1 MSSSLD
7 TFTARNQFMTNML
20 SRIFGR
26 SESQPK
32 TIRVLVVGGGGVRG
46 IVTGEILG
54 RLESAMGGRLRD
66 HFDLMAGT
74 SSGGISVMA
83 LATDSLSDAYELST
97 IFSGRAKDVFRRAPN
112 PVRLPPLLRGP
123 RYLADGFLQVA
134 TDVLGH
140 GWLSDCKVPTL
151 VTSYLIEEGRLKLFG
166 SLNEDFDDDYKLV
179 DVARATT
186 AAPAYF
192 PPAYIVSREGK
203 GLWGIDGGVYANT
216 PILQAITEARRR
228 FGRECRIEV
237 VSVGAG
243 DTPITV
249 KPGPAQQWGG
259 ISWLKPAF
267 DIHVL
272 ALAEQTHAFVRDQ
285 LPDVRLHRLEVE
297 WETLPKGM
305 RPTSG
310 LDDYRP
316 RNLACLHEGSLRWLD
331 NNDAKIKAVRT
342 ALLQAS
348 LT

>member
-1 MSSSLD
+1 
-7 TFTARNQFMTNML
+7 MTNML

-134 TDVLGH
+134 TDVLGQ

>member
-1 MSSSLD
+1 
-7 TFTARNQFMTNML
+7 MTNML

>member
-1 MSSSLD
+1 
-7 TFTARNQFMTNML
+7 MTNML

-272 ALAEQTHAFVRDQ
+272 ALAEQTHAFVREQ
-285 LPDVRLHRLEVE
+285 LPGVRLHRLEVE

-305 RPTSG
+305 RPTRS

>member
-1 MSSSLD
+1 
-7 TFTARNQFMTNML
+7 MTNML

-32 TIRVLVVGGGGVRG
+32 TIRVLVVEGGGVRG

-54 RLESAMGGRLRD
+54 RLEAALGGRLRD

-83 LATDSLSDAYELST
+83 LATDSLTDAYELST
-97 IFSGRAKDVFRRAPN
+97 IFDVRSKDVFRRAPN

-134 TDVLGH
+134 TDVLGD

-186 AAPAYF
+186 AAPAFF
-192 PPAYIVSREGK
+192 PPAHIVSKAGK
-203 GLWGIDGGVYANT
+203 GLWCVDGGVYANS
-216 PILQAITEARRR
+216 PVLQAITEARRR
-228 FGRECRIEV
+228 FGRECQIEL
-237 VSVGAG
+237 VSVGPG

-272 ALAEQTHAFVRDQ
+272 ALSEQIHTFVRDQ
-285 LPDVRLHRLEVE
+285 MPNVRLHRLEVE
-297 WETLPKGM
+297 WESLPRGL
-305 RPTSG
+305 RPTPG
-310 LDDYRP
+310 LDDHRP
-316 RNLACLHEGSLRWLD
+316 RNLARLHDGSVRWLD
-331 NNDAKIKAVRT
+331 NNDAKVKAVRN

>member
-1 MSSSLD
+1 M
-7 TFTARNQFMTNML
+7 NNML
-20 SRIFGR
+20 SRFFGR
-26 SESQPK
+26 SESPPK
-32 TIRVLVVGGGGVRG
+32 TIRVLVVEGGGVRG

-54 RLESAMGGRLRD
+54 RLEAALGGQLRD

-83 LATDSLSDAYELST
+83 LATDSLTNAYELST
-97 IFSGRAKDVFRRAPN
+97 IFNVRSKDVFRRAPN

-134 TDVLGH
+134 TDVLGD

-166 SLNEDFDDDYKLV
+166 SINEDFDDDYKLV

-186 AAPAYF
+186 AAPAFF
-192 PPAYIVSREGK
+192 PPAHIISREGK
-203 GLWGIDGGVYANT
+203 GLWGVDGGVYANA
-216 PILQAITEARRR
+216 PVLQAITEARRR
-228 FGRECRIEV
+228 FGRSCKIEL
-237 VSVGAG
+237 VSVGPG

-272 ALAEQTHAFVRDQ
+272 ALSEQTHDFVREQ
-285 LPDVRLHRLEVE
+285 MPDVRLHRLEID
-297 WETLPKGM
+297 WESLPEGS
-305 RPTSG
+305 RPTPG
-310 LDDYRP
+310 LDDFRP
-316 RNLACLHEGSLRWLD
+316 RNLSRLQEGSLRWLD
-331 NNDAKIKAVRT
+331 NNDAKIKAVRN
-342 ALLQAS
+342 ALVHAA